1 MPTEEAQQQP
11 PTGEETMDDDDLDVE
26 MTLLA
31 LTEDMG
37 GPMEDVDIS
46 MLSPTERRALLQYL
60 QQKLGLEPKIQDN

>member
-1 MPTEEAQQQP
+1 MPTDEVQQQL
-11 PTGEETMDDDDLDVE
+11 PTGEEAADEDDLDVE

-46 MLSPTERRALLQYL
+46 TLSPAERRTLLQYL
-60 QQKLGLEPKIQDN
+60 QQELGLTPKIQDN